1 MTTNTTTLG
10 ADAAAISMLGMRHLL
25 QERRDWAPTVES
37 AEILL
42 AMSQVGLGSHLLAQ
56 SGVERFAAAQH
67 RDGESLGSWG
77 GDFDTTAHGLML
89 AAAYPGLI
97 DANQARLGAD
107 FLLKTFGDTSLGWSW
122 SDEIPKTLLALRAL
136 LAVRHPRVGEVAR
149 LALPWLLN
157 YQHDLILV
165 NERYT
170 AEFLAV
176 HREVAEMI
184 GIDGIPERVR
194 EEVPE
199 MQVALIRS
207 CYEQLGTSGK
217 LWNNDPRANGIALEM
232 IASSLATED
241 PAMLRK
247 VLAWFSG
254 RQRPDGSFGTAL
266 ETARVVQGLAQFADS
281 LARARGLDHDA
292 ARASVRSAHQGL
304 AEAIPMT
311 VLWRS
316 LRWVH
321 DEARQARILI
331 VPDRAWRWVVGT
343 VSFIAVALLSSWVP
357 ELVKTWM
364 RR

>member
-1 MTTNTTTLG
+1 MTVTTTTLSTT
-10 ADAAAISMLGMRHLL
+10 AVAISMAGMRHLL

-42 AMSQVGLGSHLLAQ
+42 AMAQVGLGAHLIAQ
-56 SGVERFAAAQH
+56 SGVERFAAAQ
-67 RDGESLGSWG
+67 RLDGESRGSWG
-77 GDFDTTAHGLML
+77 GDFDATAHGLML

-97 DANQARLGAD
+97 DADRARLGAE
-107 FLLKTFGDTSLGWSW
+107 FLLQTFGDTSLGWSW

-149 LALPWLLN
+149 LAMPWLLN
-157 YQHDLILV
+157 YAHDLILV

-176 HREVAEMI
+176 HREVSEMI

-199 MQVALIRS
+199 MQVALLRS
-207 CYEQLGTSGK
+207 CHEQLGASGK

-232 IASSLATED
+232 VATSLAVED
-241 PAMLRK
+241 PTMLK
-247 VLAWFSG
+247 NVLTWFAG
-254 RQRPDGSFGTAL
+254 RQRPDGSFGTPL
-266 ETARVVQGLAQFADS
+266 ETARVVQGLAQFAYS

-304 AEAIPMT
+304 SEAIPIA

-316 LRWVH
+316 LRWEH

-331 VPDRAWRWVVGT
+331 VPDRAWRWLVGT
-343 VSFIAVALLSSWVP
+343 VSFIVIALLSNWLPS
-357 ELVKTWM
+357 LVETWW